1 MSRVLCPFSVLFKDD
16 FLRGRGGGG
25 GVGFETYKKN
35 GFRRDGAKSFS
46 ELKYFI
52 KILKW
57 HNVLILK
64 AL

>member
-1 MSRVLCPFSVLFKDD
+1 MCPVSVSFLCTFQGRL
-16 FLRGRGGGG
+16 FLRGRGGGR
-25 GVGFETYKKN
+25 VGFETYKKWLSR
-35 GFRRDGAKSFS
+35 GS
-46 ELKYFI
+46 EVKYFI